1 MTPLE
6 MNDLLSD
13 LSIEY
18 RGRQPVPIEQV
29 NLNGC
34 PTEILRRLREHQM
47 NHLDRNHEVGMEM
60 MLNLHKI
67 EFAISLNASVP
78 EQGRRTAPGSSKR
91 SRERSESVERSDRE
105 LSETESVRPAEQ
117 PDLKHEPTESVMLRA
132 APPRHIES
140 PPGIPLIASSRPA
153 ASSTDEM
160 PPMRNESEPI
170 LDPAREIRV
179 TPQYTKPGIELLPY
193 ERLHPDEV
201 PAGPHSTV
209 FVRNIHHELTEFQ
222 IVYTLN
228 SLNGKFDAQCTALS
242 AIKIIYVNGPGESK
256 IRAGQAYAMY
266 ASQAL
271 AELAVRVLNGAHFRG
286 RRMSVEIAKR
296 RCECRHSGRDKA
308 LVGQTRYGEDI
319 FNCPSEL

>member
-18 RGRQPVPIEQV
+18 QGRQPVPTEQED
-29 NLNGC
+29 LNGR
-34 PTEILRRLREHQM
+34 PTEILKRLREHQM
-47 NHLDRNHEVGMEM
+47 NHLARNHEVGMEM

-67 EFAISLNASVP
+67 ESAISLNASVP
-78 EQGRRTAPGSSKR
+78 ERGRRTASGSSKR
-91 SRERSESVERSDRE
+91 SRERSEPAERSDRE
-105 LSETESVRPAEQ
+105 SSETESVRPAE
-117 PDLKHEPTESVMLRA
+117 PPGLKREPTESAMSKA
-132 APPRHIES
+132 APFRHIES
-140 PPGIPLIASSRPA
+140 PPGIPSIAPSRPA

-179 TPQYTKPGIELLPY
+179 TPRCTKPGVELLPY
-193 ERLHPDEV
+193 KRLHPDEV

-209 FVRNIHHELTEFQ
+209 FVRNIPCELTEFQ

-228 SLNGKFDAQCTALS
+228 SLNGKFNARCTALS
-242 AIKIIYVNGPGESK
+242 AIKIIYVDGPGESR
-256 IRAGQAYAMY
+256 IRAGRAYAMY

-286 RRMSVEIAKR
+286 RRMSVEISKR
-296 RCECRHSGRDKA
+296 RCESRDSGWGKT
-308 LVGQTRYGEDI
+308 LIGQTRCGDNI
-319 FNCPSEL
+319 FNCPSEF

>member
-18 RGRQPVPIEQV
+18 FGCQPVPTAQED
-29 NLNGC
+29 LNGRS
-34 PTEILRRLREHQM
+34 TEILKRLRDHQTM
-47 NHLDRNHEVGMEM
+47 HLARNQVVGMEM

-67 EFAISLNASVP
+67 ESAISLNASVP
-78 EQGRRTAPGSSKR
+78 ERGWRTASGSSKR
-91 SRERSESVERSDRE
+91 SRERSESAKRSDRE
-105 LSETESVRPAEQ
+105 SSETESVRPAG
-117 PDLKHEPTESVMLRA
+117 PPGLKYEPTENTVSGA
-132 APPRHIES
+132 APLRRIES
-140 PPGIPLIASSRPA
+140 PPGIPAIASSRPA

-160 PPMRNESEPI
+160 PPVRLEHEPF
-170 LDPAREIRV
+170 LDPDCEIHV
-179 TPQYTKPGIELLPY
+179 TPEHTKPGIELLPY

-201 PAGPHSTV
+201 PAGPYSTV
-209 FVRNIHHELTEFQ
+209 LVRNIHHELTEFQ

-242 AIKIIYVNGPGESK
+242 AINIIYVNGPNGSK
-256 IRAGQAYAMY
+256 IRAGKVYAMY

-286 RRMSVEIAKR
+286 RRMYAAISKR
-296 RCECRHSGRDKA
+296 RCECRDSGRDET

-319 FNCPSEL
+319 FNCPIEL